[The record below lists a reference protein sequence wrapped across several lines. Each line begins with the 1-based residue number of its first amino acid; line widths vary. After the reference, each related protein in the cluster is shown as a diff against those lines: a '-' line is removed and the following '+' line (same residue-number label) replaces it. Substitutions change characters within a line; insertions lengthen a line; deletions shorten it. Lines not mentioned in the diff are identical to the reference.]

1 MCASLIA
8 QPVKN
13 LPAVQETQAWS
24 LGWED
29 LLRRKWQPSP
39 VFLPEESHGQR
50 SLVGYHPWGHT
61 ESDMTEQITI
71 VHSTH
76 SPGIYSKGLAQKV
89 DIGRA
94 FAANVA

>member
-1 MCASLIA
+1 MAAYAGDASSI
-8 QPVKN
+8 P
-13 LPAVQETQAWS
+13 
-24 LGWED
+24 GW
-29 LLRRKWQPSP
+29 RKFPWRMTWQPSP

-50 SLVGYHPWGHT
+50 SLVGYHPLGHT

>member
-1 MCASLIA
+1 M
-8 QPVKN
+8 
-13 LPAVQETQAWS
+13 
-24 LGWED
+24 
-29 LLRRKWQPSP
+29 
-39 VFLPEESHGQR
+39 
-50 SLVGYHPWGHT
+50 GYHPWGHT